1 MQTNWT
7 KTNSGTRKT
16 KPSSGLVIPAMV
28 AALLMA
34 AALVGC
40 NDKTVVAVHAEA
52 VGQDNGGLRDTLPT
66 VNDYERVD
74 RRSFAAPEAVNHT
87 PRADARHAYSGY

>member
-1 MQTNWT
+1 
-7 KTNSGTRKT
+7 
-16 KPSSGLVIPAMV
+16 MV

-40 NDKTVVAVHAEA
+40 NDTTVSAHENVSGLAVHAEA

-74 RRSFAAPEAVNHT
+74 RRSFAAPEAVDHT

>member
-1 MQTNWT
+1 M
-7 KTNSGTRKT
+7 SGNRKT

-40 NDKTVVAVHAEA
+40 NDGTVSAHENIGGLAVHAEA
-52 VGQDNGGLRDTLPT
+52 VGQDNGGLRDTFPT
-66 VNDYERVD
+66 VSDYERVG
-74 RRSFAAPEAVNHT
+74 RHSFAAAEVVDRT
-87 PRADARHAYSGY
+87 PRADARRYSER